1 MTMIKA
7 VILIGGPMKG
17 RNVLLPERNLL
28 CIMQLQSHVSCEWR
42 HVDLQDALCYFL
54 SYLHTGTRF
63 RPLSLELPKP
73 LFPIGGFPVI
83 YHHIEACTKVYL

>member
-1 MTMIKA
+1 MFCFRS
-7 VILIGGPMKG
+7 V
-17 RNVLLPERNLL
+17 NLL
-28 CIMQLQSHVSCEWR
+28 CIMPLVMSPLNG
-42 HVDLQDALCYFL
+42 DMLTFKDALCGFL

-83 YHHIEACTKVYL
+83 YHHIEACTKV